1 GSETDAE
8 QAGKNAI
15 SQCAG
20 LKMTWPK
27 MRTII
32 ISNAI
37 IRGVSWK
44 DPSRVVIEAATS
56 SEWGNLLSILSKASQ
71 QELDEITTFE
81 EAPIKKEE
89 SDIVDESPE
98 QDDPLVWFLAA
109 ESFLKQGNL
118 VDAEKAFRGGLQI
131 DPENGDAWLSVSSL
145 LMGKH
150 KYDEASLEN
159 AVKDVDAVIH
169 FAAYFDFYP
178 RDEKL
183 MFKVNVEGTKNLMNA
198 CVGTQVQRFI
208 YCSTTETMGPI
219 RFPPGTEDTE
229 LIPSFSYGESKIQAE
244 NAIREISKDTD
255 LPHIILRP
263 TGVMGEGDLYV
274 MLEVAEQLNEGKVFA
289 LPTDLSGQIMYTHVD
304 DIVAGFVAALTPMS
318 ALNNTFILCP
328 DESISW
334 EEFVEVITTHLGV
347 KPPRLRVP
355 AIFAKFGMVLDQ

>member
-1 GSETDAE
+1 MKILVTGATGFLG
-8 QAGKNAI
+8 GKTIELILKEGHEVVALVRSTSNTE
-15 SQCAG
+15 G
-20 LKMTWPK
+20 LPK
-27 MRTII
+27 NIE
-32 ISNAI
+32 
-37 IRGVSWK
+37 IR
-44 DPSRVVIEAATS
+44 EA
-56 SEWGNLLSILSKASQ
+56 
-71 QELDEITTFE
+71 DF
-81 EAPIKKEE
+81 
-89 SDIVDESPE
+89 
-98 QDDPLVWFLAA
+98 F
-109 ESFLKQGNL
+109 
-118 VDAEKAFRGGLQI
+118 
-131 DPENGDAWLSVSSL
+131 
-145 LMGKH
+145 
-150 KYDEASLEN
+150 DEASLEN
-159 AVKDVDAVIH
+159 AVKDVDVVIH

-355 AIFAKFGMVLDQ
+355 AIFAKFGMVLLSPIKNRKKNSFFWQGKSVDVMMTDRVYSNDKAKRLLGWTPQVTMVEGFQRAIDWYFENGYLKKRS

>member
-1 GSETDAE
+1 VKVLVSGATGFLG
-8 QAGKNAI
+8 GKTIELILKEGHEVVALVRSTSNTE
-15 SQCAG
+15 G
-20 LKMTWPK
+20 LPK
-27 MRTII
+27 
-32 ISNAI
+32 N
-37 IRGVSWK
+37 
-44 DPSRVVIEAATS
+44 IEVR
-56 SEWGNLLSILSKASQ
+56 KAD
-71 QELDEITTFE
+71 LF
-81 EAPIKKEE
+81 
-89 SDIVDESPE
+89 
-98 QDDPLVWFLAA
+98 
-109 ESFLKQGNL
+109 
-118 VDAEKAFRGGLQI
+118 
-131 DPENGDAWLSVSSL
+131 
-145 LMGKH
+145 
-150 KYDEASLEN
+150 DEASLEN

-183 MFKVNVEGTKNLMNA
+183 MFK
-198 CVGTQVQRFI
+198 
-208 YCSTTETMGPI
+208 CSTTETMGPI

-355 AIFAKFGMVLDQ
+355 AIFAKFGMVLLSPIKNRKKNSFFWHSRSVDMMMVERVYSNDKAKRLLGWTQQVTMVECFQRAIDWYFENGYLKKRS